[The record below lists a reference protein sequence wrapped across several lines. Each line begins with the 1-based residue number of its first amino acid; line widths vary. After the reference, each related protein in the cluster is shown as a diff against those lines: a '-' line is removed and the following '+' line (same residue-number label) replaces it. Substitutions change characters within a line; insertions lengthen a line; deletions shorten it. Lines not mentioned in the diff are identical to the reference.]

1 MVMVEA
7 IYVLALLLLC
17 FGFYFAHPLRTLKA
31 ASQAARKAAAAMRDS
46 ALSDLEKEKTVQR
59 CAVEMVRQAV
69 ALTVKLAVVLAV
81 AALPVWQATAL
92 GWMDIEAFWAFVL
105 RTDVILIS
113 TAAILVPLLAIR
125 QFSKARR

>member
-1 MVMVEA
+1 MVAA

-31 ASQAARKAAAAMRDS
+31 TAQAAKQATAAMRDS

-59 CAVEMVRQAV
+59 CAVQMVRHAV
-69 ALTVKLAVVLAV
+69 NLAVKLAVVVAV
-81 AALPVWQATAL
+81 AALPIWQATAL
-92 GWMDIEAFWAFVL
+92 GWMDSEAFWEFVL

-113 TAAILVPLLAIR
+113 TAAILVPLFAIR
-125 QFSKARR
+125 HFNKARQ